1 MKTKLILDVNKTQYA
16 QLNSIVTGRV
26 GDKVSNVVDV
36 YVIDGGIPYNL
47 TGLNVFFE
55 CAKPDNTVIRDN
67 NGVKMIDAAKGYFEY
82 TFPPE
87 TFGAVGKAKQAF
99 MSIEKDKAI
108 RATTQ
113 DFVLVTLPDA
123 TTNRIPSESYFSDL
137 EKLIQEL
144 NEMALE
150 EINSQAAADASA
162 AKDFANQANELSI
175 SIQKQLNEIVIS
187 GDSSVEAAQARED
200 ALGVTY
206 PVLKERVD
214 AEQLRILN
222 EVKRAVAQSFNIE
235 SQTSQVYD
243 DSKIFAYLE
252 GITKKTYVT
261 NTLNSSGITKVNN
274 GNRSIRISPT
284 LTNYIYSDKHLKFN
298 DGYPLT
304 NKSNIT
310 HEIATVN
317 TSNHID
323 GSLITLNDQFS
334 ILFTGIK
341 PQFSSTDAY
350 GVKYLANIYNADTEM
365 RIRFDQSKNG
375 LNLELRKNNVVVGN
389 VDIPFSF
396 VIGDSLNILIT
407 QRDYIEITICVNKDK
422 SKIYIGKL
430 TQTVTR
436 NDYTIIPLDYQMSN
450 LNLQASSSYDSI
462 LVFSKKFE
470 ENKAIVI
477 EQNYYNHDITY
488 RQQILSGTGNTSDW
502 NEKIPGEVSNILHDP
517 LDVDRPY
524 KIAVGGYNGNY
535 TEQLVGKTGF
545 AYSKDLINWTYVNGG
560 KYCIDQYSEDGCLI
574 KFRGKY
580 YYYAEGMPNRNVL
593 LYTSF
598 DFVNW
603 TYEGIVASP
612 DLDPSLVNRPS
623 SEVSSGSPSAIVRNG
638 KVYLFIEYGYTS
650 NTGHSNRVL
659 VSVDGVN
666 FRKLSTVP
674 DLFKREFCRPVL
686 DPTIWT
692 INNLE
697 GICEVNGVYYA
708 WLSITNKTQSPTI
721 FSMWEVTSVDLIT
734 WKFTGANFSSNAGDF
749 ISFACL
755 SDSNQIV
762 TNGRYTSTNAVEI
775 LFLSREEQ
783 KLPDEFKKATV
794 NVVKDPYFKDIKSSQ
809 INNAWFYTKNLPIVS
824 SGGKL
829 TYYKPEV
836 NQGIV
841 QFITGIKPNTLY
853 KLTIKTNGRFV
864 MNGYQDNTSNKV
876 ESDFLQFINE
886 VDGSVI
892 FKTGPLTN
900 ILSCAWTGFLNCSP
914 ILELSNVVIEEV

>member
-1 MKTKLILDVNKTQYA
+1 MTIKDLGTNMDRQWRIDLNDNFRELSGMQGSVNDAVNKAKTAEQIA
-16 QLNSIVTGRV
+16 SDANNTSNSVQQQLN
-26 GDKVSNVVDV
+26 
-36 YVIDGGIPYNL
+36 
-47 TGLNVFFE
+47 
-55 CAKPDNTVIRDN
+55 
-67 NGVKMIDAAKGYFEY
+67 
-82 TFPPE
+82 
-87 TFGAVGKAKQAF
+87 Q
-99 MSIEKDKAI
+99 
-108 RATTQ
+108 
-113 DFVLVTLPDA
+113 
-123 TTNRIPSESYFSDL
+123 
-137 EKLIQEL
+137 
-144 NEMALE
+144 
-150 EINSQAAADASA
+150 
-162 AKDFANQANELSI
+162 
-175 SIQKQLNEIVIS
+175 IVIE

-200 ALGVTY
+200 VLGVTY

-222 EVKRAVAQSFNIE
+222 EAKRAVAQSFNIE
-235 SQTSQVYD
+235 SQTPQGYD
-243 DSKIFAYLE
+243 DSKILAYLE
-252 GITKKTYVT
+252 GGTKKTYVT
-261 NTLNSSGITKVNN
+261 NALNSVGITKVNN
-274 GNRSIRISPT
+274 GTRTIRISPT

-304 NKSNIT
+304 NKSTVN

-323 GSLITLNDQFS
+323 GSLIALNDQFS
-334 ILFTGIK
+334 ILFAGIK
-341 PQFSSTDAY
+341 PQFSSVDAY

-365 RIRFDQSKNG
+365 RMRFDKSKNG

-389 VDIPFSF
+389 IDISLSF

-407 QRDYIEITICVNKDK
+407 QSDSIEVTACINLDK
-422 SKIYIGKL
+422 SKIYVGKL
-430 TQTVTR
+430 TQIVAR
-436 NDYTIIPLDYQMSN
+436 NDYTFVPLDYQTSN

-470 ENKAIVI
+470 ENKAIVT

-517 LDVDRPY
+517 LDVERPY

-545 AYSKDLINWTYVNGG
+545 AYSKDLISWTYVNDG
-560 KYCIDQYSEDGCLI
+560 KYCIDRYSEDGCLI

-580 YYYAEGMPNRNVL
+580 YYYCEGMPNRNVL

-598 DFVNW
+598 DLVTW

-612 DLDPSLVNRPS
+612 DLDPSLVNKPS
-623 SEVSSGSPSAIVRNG
+623 AEVSSGSPSAIVRNG

-650 NTGHSNRVL
+650 NTDHSNRVL

-686 DPTIWT
+686 DPAIWT

-697 GICEVNGVYYA
+697 GLCEVDGMYYA

-721 FSMWEVTSVDLIT
+721 FSMWEVTSMDLIT
-734 WKFTGANFSSNAGDF
+734 WKFTGAKFESNAGDF

-755 SDSNQIV
+755 SDSNQVV

-783 KLPDEFKKATV
+783 KLPDEFKKASV

-809 INNAWFYTKNLPIVS
+809 VNNAWFYTKSLPIVTS
-824 SGGKL
+824 SGKL

-853 KLTIKTNGRFV
+853 QLTIKTNGRFV
-864 MNGYQDNTSNKV
+864 LNGYQDNTSNKV
-876 ESDFLQFINE
+876 ESDFLQFLNE

-900 ILSCAWTGFLNCSP
+900 ILSCAWTGFLDCPP
-914 ILELSNVVIEEV
+914 ILELRNIIIEEV